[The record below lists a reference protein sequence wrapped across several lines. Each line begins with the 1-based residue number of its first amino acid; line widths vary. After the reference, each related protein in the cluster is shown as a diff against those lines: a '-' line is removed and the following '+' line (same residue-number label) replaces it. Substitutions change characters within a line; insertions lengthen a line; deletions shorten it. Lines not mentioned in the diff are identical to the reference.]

1 MNKNLKTAVLLSGCG
16 VYDGAEI
23 HESVLTLLALSQ
35 NNLNFI
41 CTAPDLDQNHVINHV
56 NGEEMNEK
64 RNVFIES
71 SRISRG
77 EICKLSELN
86 TQEISSIVII
96 GGFGAAK
103 NLSNWAFKG
112 PNGSVI
118 SDVKNL
124 IIHCIV
130 NKKPIVSLCI
140 SPTIIAKSL
149 EDTEHNPKLTV
160 GSTNEDS
167 EYDIQ
172 EINTAISSLGS
183 VAVDKTTNELCY
195 DEKLKIITAP
205 CYMMNVKVNDIYK
218 NIKLAIDKLS
228 EIL

>member
-1 MNKNLKTAVLLSGCG
+1 MNENLKTAVLLSGCG
-16 VYDGAEI
+16 VFDGSEI

-35 NNLNFI
+35 NNLDFI

-56 NGEEMNEK
+56 NGNEMNEK

-86 TQEISSIVII
+86 TQEISSIVIV

-118 SDVKNL
+118 NDVKKL
-124 IIHCIV
+124 INHCI
-130 NKKPIVSLCI
+130 NSKKPIVSLCI
-140 SPTIIAKSL
+140 SPTLIAKSL
-149 EDTEHNPKLTV
+149 EGTDYNPNLTL
-160 GSTNEDS
+160 GSTQEDS
-167 EYDIQ
+167 EYDIH
-172 EINTAISSLGS
+172 EINNAISSLGS
-183 VAVDKTTNELCY
+183 VTIDKTTNELCY

-205 CYMMNVKVNDIYK
+205 CYMMNVKVNDVYN

-228 EIL
+228 ELL

>member
-1 MNKNLKTAVLLSGCG
+1 MEKNLKTVVLLSGCG
-16 VYDGAEI
+16 VYDGSEI
-23 HESVLTLLALSQ
+23 HESVLTFLALSQ

-41 CTAPDLDQNHVINHV
+41 CAAPDLDQHHVINHV
-56 NGEEMNEK
+56 NGKEMNEK

-86 TQEISSIVII
+86 TQEISSLVII

-118 SDVKNL
+118 NDVKNL
-124 IIHCIV
+124 IIHCID

-140 SPTIIAKSL
+140 SPTVIAKSL
-149 EDTEHNPKLTV
+149 EDTDHNPKLTV
-160 GSTNEDS
+160 GSTYEDS

-172 EINTAISSLGS
+172 EINNAISSLGS
-183 VAVDKTTNELCY
+183 VAIDKTTNELCY

>member
-1 MNKNLKTAVLLSGCG
+1 MNENLKTAVLLSGCG

-149 EDTEHNPKLTV
+149 EDTVHNPKLTV
-160 GSTNEDS
+160 GSTYEDS

>member
-1 MNKNLKTAVLLSGCG
+1 MNENLKTAVLLSGCG
-16 VYDGAEI
+16 VFDGSEI

-35 NNLNFI
+35 NNLDFI
-41 CTAPDLDQNHVINHV
+41 CTAPDLDQHHVINHV
-56 NGEEMNEK
+56 TGNEMNEK
-64 RNVFIES
+64 RNAFIES

-86 TQEISSIVII
+86 THEISSIVIV

-118 SDVKNL
+118 NDVKKL
-124 IIHCIV
+124 INHCI
-130 NKKPIVSLCI
+130 NSKKPIVSLCI
-140 SPTIIAKSL
+140 SPTLIAKSL
-149 EDTEHNPKLTV
+149 EETDYNPKLTL
-160 GSTNEDS
+160 GSTLEDS
-167 EYDIQ
+167 EYDIH
-172 EINTAISSLGS
+172 EINNAISSLGS
-183 VAVDKTTNELCY
+183 VTIDKTTNELCY

-205 CYMMNVKVNDIYK
+205 CYMMNVKVNDVYN

-228 EIL
+228 ELL